1 MIKGDKLKRLIEIGC
16 IPSDSPEERLRKSI
30 MTIMVIPYSLAS
42 IIWGLYFMRNG
53 FVISGVIPFAYAFVS
68 LTSFLYFISTKRYN
82 IFRFFQVFLVLVL
95 PFLLQLTLGG
105 FTQSSGMLLWSCTA
119 PFIALIFYGLKTAR
133 KWFIALLFMLLLAC
147 FLDESVRSY
156 FYEDIDES
164 SIVFVYGAN
173 FILTSFLLFGIQIY
187 FINGKKKIK
196 LELEEKEELIE
207 AATEIE
213 KQKEL
218 LIASK
223 KKIRACNGVI
233 R

>member
-1 MIKGDKLKRLIEIGC
+1 MIKGDKLKRLIEIGY

-30 MTIMVIPYSLAS
+30 MTIMVIPYSLVS

-53 FVISGVIPFAYAFVS
+53 FVISGVIPLAYAFVS

-105 FTQSSGMLLWSCTA
+105 FTQSSGMLLWSSTA

-147 FLDESVRSY
+147 FLDESCV
-156 FYEDIDES
+156 
-164 SIVFVYGAN
+164 
-173 FILTSFLLFGIQIY
+173 TSA
-187 FINGKKKIK
+187 KS
-196 LELEEKEELIE
+196 ELE
-207 AATEIE
+207 
-213 KQKEL
+213 
-218 LIASK
+218 
-223 KKIRACNGVI
+223 RA
-233 R
+233 

>member
-1 MIKGDKLKRLIEIGC
+1 
-16 IPSDSPEERLRKSI
+16 
-30 MTIMVIPYSLAS
+30 
-42 IIWGLYFMRNG
+42 
-53 FVISGVIPFAYAFVS
+53 
-68 LTSFLYFISTKRYN
+68 
-82 IFRFFQVFLVLVL
+82 
-95 PFLLQLTLGG
+95 
-105 FTQSSGMLLWSCTA
+105 MLLWSCTA

-223 KKIRACNGVI
+223 KKLELVMGSLDEVVWGRNLPDYKCSMSVI
-233 R
+233 QWFSYTVSPWQIGMKTQIYGPI